1 MFIKLQLEHC
11 MKIVDHRSFS
21 RSIFIPQHLAVFVQ
35 KTHNKLNKTQN
46 LVGWVFLN
54 LGFLNPGFYRPHWNL
69 TQ

>member
-11 MKIVDHRSFS
+11 MKIVHHCSFS

-46 LVGWVFLN
+46 LVGWVF
-54 LGFLNPGFYRPHWNL
+54 
-69 TQ
+69 